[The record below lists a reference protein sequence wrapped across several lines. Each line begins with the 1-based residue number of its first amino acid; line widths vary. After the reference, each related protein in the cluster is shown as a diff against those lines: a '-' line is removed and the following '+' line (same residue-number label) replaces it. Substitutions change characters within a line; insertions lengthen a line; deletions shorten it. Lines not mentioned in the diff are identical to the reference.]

1 MDVPEKTLEAPWTIS
16 VKDCT
21 LRDVGFRAR
30 RVNDASEGRYHSVL
44 GGIVGILTAWQEG

>member
-1 MDVPEKTLEAPWTIS
+1 VDVPEKTLEAPWTIS

-44 GGIVGILTAWQEG
+44 GGILGRLTAWQEG